1 MITKED
7 IDRINFLSK
16 KSKEQE
22 LSEEEKVE
30 QLALRRKYI
39 DYIKSQVKVQLDSI
53 EYVED
58 KHECGSGCSC
68 SCGHD
73 HGHHHDHHHHHH
85 HHKHGKK

>member
-7 IDRINFLSK
+7 IERINFLSK

-58 KHECGSGCSC
+58 KHECESGCSC

-73 HGHHHDHHHHHH
+73 HGHHHHHHHH